1 MKIAIL
7 CGGNSTE
14 REVSLQTAESSLKA
28 LLAMGHDAHMIDTQK
43 TKLTELK
50 KNEWDF
56 AFIALHGKG
65 GEDGVA
71 QAVLSSIGIP
81 YSGCGVAASAIAM
94 EKHLAK
100 MIWKYNGLS
109 TPDFLVIEKNKQLN
123 LDDIMQLGLPLI
135 VKPNRDGC
143 SFGLSLVESKDAIF
157 LAIEK
162 AMEYSE
168 TIILESYI
176 KGREFT
182 IPILNDRYL
191 GPVEIIPENKVFDYE
206 SKFNSGE
213 TKRVLSPDL
222 SSKEIEN
229 IGQVALDAFKSI
241 GGQVYGRVDLIYC
254 ESSKKPFLLEINTIP
269 GMTYASIFLDS
280 AKESGLSRG
289 EVFEIII
296 SESMKISR
304 D

>member
-280 AKESGLSRG
+280 AKESGLSRD